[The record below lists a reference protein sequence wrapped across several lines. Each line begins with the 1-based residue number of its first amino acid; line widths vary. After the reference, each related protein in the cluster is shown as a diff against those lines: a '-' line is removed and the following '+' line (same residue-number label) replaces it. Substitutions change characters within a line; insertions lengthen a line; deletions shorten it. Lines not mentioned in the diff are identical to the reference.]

1 MCIAGALIEWEAAN
15 PQDLEA
21 EELMK
26 RLVFTYSAALAC
38 FRHYPVRGTNR
49 FGLTIEMAIVTRLDW
64 QLIYMLDP
72 LFVGHTD
79 STCPVRAGDVAWYG
93 RCVHR
98 GRTGAQP
105 PLPLFNP
112 CTSAL
117 SLPRLLNLAC

>member
-72 LFVGHTD
+72 VFVG
-79 STCPVRAGDVAWYG
+79 
-93 RCVHR
+93 
-98 GRTGAQP
+98 
-105 PLPLFNP
+105 
-112 CTSAL
+112 
-117 SLPRLLNLAC
+117 